1 MGFCCAV
8 SSPRCS
14 CALETLCTPATSKRC
29 EAHAA
34 RTSPAAA
41 AEEGPLLRSSEV
53 LEQNSCIHQVQTT
66 LHARMSMTQLEP
78 KHNDKAL
85 SMNAACLQCH
95 MNRIR

>member
-14 CALETLCTPATSKRC
+14 CEQETLCTPATSKRC

-41 AEEGPLLRSSEV
+41 AEEGALLRSSED
-53 LEQNSCIHQVQTT
+53 LEHNNCIHQVHTT
-66 LHARMSMTQLEP
+66 LHARMSMTQL
-78 KHNDKAL
+78 D
-85 SMNAACLQCH
+85 SQTQ
-95 MNRIR
+95 